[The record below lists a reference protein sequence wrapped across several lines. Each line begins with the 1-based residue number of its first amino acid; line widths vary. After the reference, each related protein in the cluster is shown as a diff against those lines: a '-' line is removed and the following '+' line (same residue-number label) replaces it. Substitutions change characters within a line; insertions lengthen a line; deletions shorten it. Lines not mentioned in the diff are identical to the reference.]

1 MFPQRARIRPGSG
14 RAVLW
19 AVLLAVAAAPVAAQ
33 EAAPVA
39 AQELRIGYI
48 EMARLIDNAPQL
60 IAVRETL
67 QREFAQRDT
76 ELKAQEARVAEME
89 QQYRREADLLPRQ
102 TAEGRAFEIETA
114 RRNIA
119 RLRDRM
125 REDLDARRKELLAMR
140 WPQVEDGI
148 IAFARANDY
157 DLILQSPLP
166 YAAPALDVTDQVL
179 EQLRREQAPSPEP
192 PR

>member
-19 AVLLAVAAAPVAAQ
+19 AVLLVVA
-33 EAAPVA
+33 AAPVA

-76 ELKAQEARVAEME
+76 ELKTQEARVAEME